1 MSVCWRSASA
11 KLVLSW
17 ARRNID
23 VNPTQEEIDMNFA
36 KLGLIAMV
44 IAATSAH
51 ANTRAVND
59 YAATATM
66 PASSVVIACAS
77 TQAPKLD
84 DVAELV
90 GTRHDRWQSYV
101 ARQRLL
107 ALAKPVCARGI
118 DLVQFVSAG

>member
-1 MSVCWRSASA
+1 
-11 KLVLSW
+11 
-17 ARRNID
+17 
-23 VNPTQEEIDMNFA
+23 MNFA
-36 KLGLIAMV
+36 KIGMIAMV

-59 YAATATM
+59 YAATAPLTT
-66 PASSVVIACAS
+66 ASVVIACAS

-90 GTRHDRWQSYV
+90 GTRHDRWQSQG

-107 ALAKPVCARGI
+107 TLAKPVCERGI